1 MTKDEALIEEARDID
16 MTDED
21 YIKSL
26 NKSLEEARKTYREG
40 MRAFGEMM
48 LASLKKR
55 LAEEKNDV
63 T

>member
-26 NKSLEEARKTYREG
+26 NKSLEEAR
-40 MRAFGEMM
+40 
-48 LASLKKR
+48 
-55 LAEEKNDV
+55 
-63 T
+63 